1 MKKTAKLCQNKV
13 WQFKTYLQLPYVGAQ
28 VVGVLGRNDYNSVD
42 KLRESFHSILHFF
55 FNTPCFP
62 LQFW

>member
-55 FNTPCFP
+55 F
-62 LQFW
+62 